1 MDCYKDQ
8 GNYLDMV
15 DLGCIKHV
23 FFFPHSGLVAVLDCT
38 GLIKMEFTST

>member
-23 FFFPHSGLVAVLDCT
+23 FFHSRLVAVLDCI

>member
-23 FFFPHSGLVAVLDCT
+23 FSPHSRLVAVLDCT